1 MAITHTQTAGG
12 AITVTGDDITIF
24 QLLAVKGALKLEMA
38 GLKSRGGSIRKGW
51 ALRLGLKPSAKHA
64 EVIAEIERRVEAAKN
79 PTTTTEPQA

>member
-1 MAITHTQTAGG
+1 MPITQTTSG
-12 AITVTGDDITIF
+12 AITVTGDDIAIF

-51 ALRLGLKPSAKHA
+51 ALRLGLKPSAKRA

-79 PTTTTEPQA
+79 PTTTTTEPQA